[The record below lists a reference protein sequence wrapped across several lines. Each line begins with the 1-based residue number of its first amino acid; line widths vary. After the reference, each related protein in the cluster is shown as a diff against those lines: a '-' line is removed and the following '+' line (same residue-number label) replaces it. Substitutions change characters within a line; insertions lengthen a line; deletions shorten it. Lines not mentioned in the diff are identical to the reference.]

1 MLVLKSSSAASRT
14 SIPGEAKLLTIPN
27 ALLIGRIGALAVA
40 LGIGTAMAT
49 AGIAHAEG
57 ADGGPSASSSNESS
71 STSGAGPKP
80 QSAGASDSASSAPR
94 STPTGAAGTGRVD
107 AADTNASVGHHDA
120 GTNQRP
126 ATTSQRP
133 ATTAR
138 SNTAAT
144 RASKTQTPSGESTG
158 VTSTSVDA
166 RTTPKASEV
175 TSAVNVE
182 TASSVAPTATSSA
195 PAGQVP
201 ATPEGTS
208 LSLTLLAAT
217 RREPHTVTGNASPS
231 KSAIVTQAAPT
242 QLAAAAPDPIVAKAA
257 TTTTAAVSATT
268 TGAANVVIEAESL
281 ALTPSGAGEKYQ
293 DSTASGKSALLLASN
308 STVSSTVSL
317 PASTN
322 IVIRARG
329 DQFLGA
335 PSMTVSVD
343 GKVVSTAQ
351 VSSTTWLD
359 YNVPVTIAAGV
370 HTVSVAFTND
380 LYVWG
385 GWDRNL
391 RLDNITVVAKQVTT
405 PPPTTTPPTTSSP
418 SFFQGA
424 DWLWKPI
431 SSSAATAANSATWV
445 SYLSATGASR
455 IADLYDYGVTVIPA
469 SAITSSTPRYDV
481 KLTQPWGSD
490 PFGTYTV
497 PIPLGTKVP
506 PGSDGQITVQDPLT
520 GKVFGIWQAKYDS
533 ATNTWSGSWGGMT
546 DLKGNGVDGSGS
558 ATASN
563 ISRYAGVITAAEFS
577 AAVAANSGVNHA
589 LVFATD
595 IAGPAFVGPATKS
608 DGANLAGVAVPIP
621 EGYRIQL
628 DPSINV
634 DAIPGITAGEKVI
647 AKTLQTYGAYVV
659 DQGSARMAF
668 AFETVPGA
676 TKANPGAVWTNAGL
690 SWDYYDMAKIPWSKL
705 RVLAP
710 AAG

>member
-1 MLVLKSSSAASRT
+1 MNS
-14 SIPGEAKLLTIPN
+14 
-27 ALLIGRIGALAVA
+27 
-40 LGIGTAMAT
+40 
-49 AGIAHAEG
+49 
-57 ADGGPSASSSNESS
+57 SS
-71 STSGAGPKP
+71 STARAVSH
-80 QSAGASDSASSAPR
+80 R
-94 STPTGAAGTGRVD
+94 
-107 AADTNASVGHHDA
+107 DA
-120 GTNQRP
+120 GTTGNQRP
-126 ATTSQRP
+126 APTNQRP

-138 SNTAAT
+138 SNSAAT
-144 RASKTQTPSGESTG
+144 QASKTQTPSGESTG

-166 RTTPKASEV
+166 RTTPKVSAV
-175 TSAVNVE
+175 TSAVAVE
-182 TASSVAPTATSSA
+182 TASSVVPTTTATATATSAA

-201 ATPEGTS
+201 ATPDGTS

-217 RREPHTVTGNASPS
+217 RREPDSVTGNA
-231 KSAIVTQAAPT
+231 TTPT
-242 QLAAAAPDPIVAKAA
+242 AAKAA
-257 TTTTAAVSATT
+257 TQVAAAQVVAATSAAVVPKTATSATTTAATSATT
-268 TGAANVVIEAESL
+268 TAATSATTTAVTNPVIEAE
-281 ALTPSGAGEKYQ
+281 AMTLTPSGAGGAYQ
-293 DSTASGKSALLLASN
+293 ESSASGQGALLLASN
-308 STVSSTVSL
+308 STASTTLSL

-329 DQFLGA
+329 DQFFGA

-380 LYVWG
+380 LYLWPG
-385 GWDRNL
+385 LDRNL
-391 RLDNITVVAKQVTT
+391 RVDKITVVAKQ
-405 PPPTTTPPTTSSP
+405 TTTPTTPTTPTSPTTSSP
-418 SFFQGA
+418 SFFNGA

-431 SSSAATAANSATWV
+431 SANAATAANSATWV
-445 SYLSATGASR
+445 SYLSAPSASR

-506 PGSDGQITVQDPLT
+506 PGSDGQITVQDPVT

-546 DLKGNGVDGSGS
+546 DLKGNGVDASGS

-577 AAVAANSGVNHA
+577 AAVAANTGVNHA

-595 IAGPAFVGPATKS
+595 IAGPAFVGPAIKS

-676 TKANPGAVWTNAGL
+676 TAANPGAAWTNAGL